1 MTLHSSNDTTIVSN
15 LIIGK
20 LSTEQRPGS
29 RSYLSRILGTRSFI
43 PTFISYYTA
52 TFANYCQRAT
62 TLTIMFDILKLNI
75 GLRNKWDN
83 DEHILN

>member
-20 LSTEQRPGS
+20 LSTSEQQRQRPGS

-43 PTFISYYTA
+43 PTFIL
-52 TFANYCQRAT
+52 YCNVCELLPESNKLGRHET
-62 TLTIMFDILKLNI
+62 EHCIEEELNGTISL
-75 GLRNKWDN
+75 
-83 DEHILN
+83 